1 MAGISKD
8 DVKSLQEQIDA
19 LQKELSSEKTKRT
32 EAEETA
38 ASLSHGAQFTGNTT
52 TEQPTGKTESVEKCV
67 NPWERNEKKQRFVTV
82 ELPTFFYTI
91 SLPTGAGLYLSTNGI
106 EYYHGQT
113 YEFNSEILAEMKDR
127 VAKCWSH
134 EKSIHGDNE
143 NAYRKPTNQ
152 KFG

>member
-8 DVKSLQEQIDA
+8 DVKSLQEQIDK
-19 LQKELSSEKTKRT
+19 LQAELSSERVKRT
-32 EAEETA
+32 DAEEIA

-52 TEQPTGKTESVEKCV
+52 EEQPTGKTESIEKCV
-67 NPWERNEKKQRFVTV
+67 NPWERNEKKQRFITV
-82 ELPTFFYTI
+82 DLPTFFYTI
-91 SLPTGAGLYLSTNGI
+91 NLPTGAGLYLSTNGT

-127 VAKCWSH
+127 VAKCWKH
-134 EKSIHGDNE
+134 EESISGSNE
-143 NAYRKPTNQ
+143 NAYRKTTNK